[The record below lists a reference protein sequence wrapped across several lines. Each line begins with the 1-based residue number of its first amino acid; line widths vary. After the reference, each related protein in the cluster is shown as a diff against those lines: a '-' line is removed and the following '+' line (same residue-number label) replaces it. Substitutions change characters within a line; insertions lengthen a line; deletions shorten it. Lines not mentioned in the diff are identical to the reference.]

1 MLILILSTW
10 TKMSITH
17 PVTMRVDGDGLFE
30 TSQTSSRPSHIVTLN
45 NWWRENSP
53 FLHLSYRERTCF
65 RYHF

>member
-30 TSQTSSRPSHIVTLN
+30 TSQTSSRPSHIVTL
-45 NWWRENSP
+45 S
-53 FLHLSYRERTCF
+53 SS
-65 RYHF
+65 